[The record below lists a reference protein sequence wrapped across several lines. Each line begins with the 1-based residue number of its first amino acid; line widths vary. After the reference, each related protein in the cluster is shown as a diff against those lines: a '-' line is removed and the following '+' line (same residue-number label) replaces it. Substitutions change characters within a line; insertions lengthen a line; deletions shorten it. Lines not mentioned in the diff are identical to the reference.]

1 MSRWG
6 KNIVVPLDS
15 LCKEKENTNRPTVAR
30 SVGTVGKWGKMGF
43 TSTRTYTLSAAAIAA
58 ATAAAAAASPAQSPA
73 STHDH
78 DPNDMSVSVPEPPKP
93 KKFFKSRNAAPPE
106 VIAQI
111 IQQLPH
117 CGGGTSPMRGEQ
129 APPMTP
135 TRQEPIKLKLAKG
148 SNSAER
154 KRKSPKKKA
163 ASAAAAAAT
172 AATTPGAFSGAA
184 DRSADSFLG
193 LDADQQHLEGDAAS
207 PPIAEPKGK
216 KSKKAKEEKKLK
228 PEAPPSRILG
238 RARKAVNYCEVDE
251 DESYRSSSKDLI
263 IPKTAR
269 VADAT
274 DPSSPAAAA
283 TDANSPALPP
293 PTTAPSAAAAA
304 ATAAAGL
311 ASSTAAAIG
320 AATGGNVPPSA
331 SASSS
336 ASRTP
341 EHPPIVLRISKGTSR
356 LVSTDSEEPPNS
368 SPAQLQHQQ
377 QYQEA
382 TTATSGATAAAAEDD
397 DDEDAD
403 ATVVPSTPKITVKPL
418 RPPETSL
425 PQAEAAAA
433 ITTTAAAA
441 SSNEVTSHGNS
452 NNNNNSA
459 LSNDEEDQEEEE
471 GEEEEEEEDEP
482 PEINYCT
489 VKISPDKPPKE
500 RLKLIIKTDVIR
512 NAIAKAEK
520 KSKSKKHKHTKHSL
534 VEQQQLQQQQ
544 AAAAT
549 TAGATPATAAAAV
562 AAAATTTTVQ
572 PEGAVTGSEFKTP
585 SPHLALSEPQQQ
597 QQQQHPPQLQR
608 GSVISPTTRSDHDF
622 DSQSSVLGSI
632 SSKGNSTPQL
642 LAQAVQED
650 SCVIRSRGSSVIT
663 SDLETSQHSSLVAP
677 PSDIES
683 RLESMLMTMDG
694 NSATVA
700 TAAVEEPLREDI
712 LAVLRGDVEPRLNG
726 ATTAVSATEEA
737 AAADEEPEETT
748 AAKQQTK
755 RATRGRGRKANN
767 NNNNNNNVE
776 AAAPPVEQRAT
787 RTRGKPAA
795 VETSPTTTTTT
806 TTTAAATTTTTGT
819 TKRATRGRGAKRTG
833 VEDMEVDESP
843 EKSAVESTATTTTTT
858 VAAAAVVATATTE
871 ATETLPRRGRA
882 AARANNNNVASS
894 NNNNN
899 SSNNNNINKIAA
911 NLSAKA
917 EASRAADNGAGGA
930 ATRSYGRKRKNQQV
944 TQVLQQTKEP
954 DAEDEQLKLKL
965 LGQLEQ
971 HDEDAQLDADEVQ
984 PPPAKVPHTEIES
997 DVMEHAMDE
1006 LSNTSNGSSMQHDGS
1021 SSSPPPRDYKFKDK
1035 FKRTLT
1041 LDTQVAAG
1049 GAAAVAAAA
1058 AAAAASA
1065 ATAAATTAAAGAT
1078 SVANEDTQRGAVK
1091 LVISKKKGSIFKSRA
1106 LVPSDQAEQATVAK
1120 RHLYKHSWD
1129 AALEANGGGTGS
1141 DASNASASTTAGSSG
1156 GGVNKADGLAAGK
1169 SGNAIDAI
1177 YSDFGDSNSNHNNTC
1192 SSAALR
1198 GESPAMGKLMARQTK
1213 PQHSAQSS
1221 LGGAASADAFDLD
1234 LEPSADEGG
1243 GGGVSSGGGGG
1254 GSGGGSGAGG
1264 AGGVTGVGGNAT
1276 GLRVDRKTKEYYT
1289 VVRNVKTAHQIQ
1301 EIGEY
1306 QEMYDD
1312 VEYILDALQPHNP
1325 PPTRCLSA
1333 LQLATKC
1340 MTPAFRMHVRAHGV
1354 VTKFFKALSDANKD
1368 LSLGLCTS
1376 AIMYILSQEGLNM
1389 DLDRDSLELMINLLE
1404 AEGVGVGVAAP
1415 TDRANYERNKVK
1427 VRELCE
1433 EIKAQGKGTH
1443 LNVESITVGTLA
1455 METLLSLTSKRAGEW
1470 FKEDLRKLGGL
1481 EHIIKTISDFCQP
1494 IISTSSSARD
1504 MELINWQ
1511 PALLDNMQ
1519 TVARCLRVLEN
1530 VTQHNE
1536 ANQRYMLTFA
1546 KGRAVDTLCLLY
1558 RLCDRQLVL
1567 HPTTTE
1573 ASNSKEHP
1581 GVAMREL
1588 LIPVMKVLI
1597 NLTHTF
1603 NEAQPS
1609 LGAELLGKRSDV
1621 IETSFHL
1628 LLLASNYIPDRCV
1641 FELSILVL
1649 TLLINLCMHT
1659 PPNRATLMQA
1669 HAPGEYVAD
1678 NPPAGDQAVTA
1689 VQALLEYFYKCEE
1702 LAKLVEKNTDAF
1714 LENNEKGKK
1723 KQEEVEETVNNLVQ
1737 RAGHH
1742 MEHTL
1747 KGSYAAILIG
1757 NLITD
1762 NEQYETI
1769 VRRQLRGNSFKEIVG
1784 VLEKYHTFM
1793 NLTSSLEAAFVAHMK
1808 STKKIIDNFKKRD
1821 YIYEHADDHA
1831 MPMPLNLETTTH
1843 HHHHQ
1848 NDAGQSEGMRS
1859 SGNNTSSSSSSSMP
1873 RVFKT
1878 YSSHR

>member
-43 TSTRTYTLSAAAIAA
+43 TSTRTYTLSSAAIAA

-117 CGGGTSPMRGEQ
+117 CVGGTSPMRCE
-129 APPMTP
+129 PMTPMTP
-135 TRQEPIKLKLAKG
+135 TRHQEPPLKLKLAKG

-163 ASAAAAAAT
+163 AAAASAAAAAAT
-172 AATTPGAFSGAA
+172 PGALSAV
-184 DRSADSFLG
+184 DRTLGDSLG
-193 LDADQQHLEGDAAS
+193 LDASDSLDLPGD
-207 PPIAEPKGK
+207 EPKPGK
-216 KSKKAKEEKKLK
+216 KLKKAKEEKKLK

-263 IPKTAR
+263 IPKQRA
-269 VADAT
+269 ADGSGAT
-274 DPSSPAAAA
+274 DPSSPSPAA
-283 TDANSPALPP
+283 DASSPALPP

-304 ATAAAGL
+304 TGLGTATAAAVGA
-311 ASSTAAAIG
+311 ASSS
-320 AATGGNVPPSA
+320 NVPPSA

-368 SPAQLQHQQ
+368 SPAQQQ
-377 QYQEA
+377 QYQSSCIEA
-382 TTATSGATAAAAEDD
+382 TLDD
-397 DDEDAD
+397 DDD
-403 ATVVPSTPKITVKPL
+403 ATVVPKITVKPL

-425 PQAEAAAA
+425 PQAVAAAA
-433 ITTTAAAA
+433 VAAAAAA
-441 SSNEVTSHGNS
+441 SNDVVTSQGNNKQS
-452 NNNNNSA
+452 
-459 LSNDEEDQEEEE
+459 EEEE
-471 GEEEEEEEDEP
+471 DEEEEEEEEDEEEEEP

-512 NAIAKAEK
+512 NAIAKAAAAAAAKAAAAGDETRSEK

-534 VEQQQLQQQQ
+534 VEQQV
-544 AAAAT
+544 AAAAPIAA
-549 TAGATPATAAAAV
+549 TAATAAAVPSEAV
-562 AAAATTTTVQ
+562 V
-572 PEGAVTGSEFKTP
+572 GSEFKTP
-585 SPHLALSEPQQQ
+585 SPHLALSDPPQQQ
-597 QQQQHPPQLQR
+597 QQQQQPQR

-694 NSATVA
+694 NNATVA
-700 TAAVEEPLREDI
+700 SSLVVEEQPLQEDI

-726 ATTAVSATEEA
+726 AATEE
-737 AAADEEPEETT
+737 T
-748 AAKQQTK
+748 AAKQPK
-755 RATRGRGRKANN
+755 RNTRGRARKANN
-767 NNNNNNNVE
+767 NNNNNNVE
-776 AAAPPVEQRAT
+776 VAAAPPAVEQRAT
-787 RTRGKPAA
+787 RTRAKPT
-795 VETSPTTTTTT
+795 ETSPTTTTATT
-806 TTTAAATTTTTGT
+806 ATTTTTT
-819 TKRATRGRGAKRTG
+819 TSTIKRATRGRGAKRT
-833 VEDMEVDESP
+833 EEMEVDESP
-843 EKSAVESTATTTTTT
+843 EKPAAEATAAAAATVAATTTT
-858 VAAAAVVATATTE
+858 E
-871 ATETLPRRGRA
+871 ETLPRRGRA
-882 AARANNNNVASS
+882 AARANNNNVASTT
-894 NNNNN
+894 NNNN
-899 SSNNNNINKIAA
+899 STNNNINKIAA

-917 EASRAADNGAGGA
+917 EASRATDNGAGGA

-944 TQVLQQTKEP
+944 TQVLQQATTTTTTKDSEATE
-954 DAEDEQLKLKL
+954 AELKLKL
-965 LGQLEQ
+965 LGQ
-971 HDEDAQLDADEVQ
+971 HDEDATQLDAEADVQ
-984 PPPAKVPHTEIES
+984 PPPAKVPHTELEAEAEA
-997 DVMEHAMDE
+997 DPGMDE

-1021 SSSPPPRDYKFKDK
+1021 SSSPPPRDFKFKDK

-1041 LDTQVAAG
+1041 LDTQVAG
-1049 GAAAVAAAA
+1049 GAAGAAAA
-1058 AAAAASA
+1058 AAAAAA
-1065 ATAAATTAAAGAT
+1065 AGTAASASELPATTSAG
-1078 SVANEDTQRGAVK
+1078 NEESQRGAVK

-1141 DASNASASTTAGSSG
+1141 DASNASASTTTAGSG
-1156 GGVNKADGLAAGK
+1156 AKADSLSAGK
-1169 SGNAIDAI
+1169 STVIDAI

-1198 GESPAMGKLMARQTK
+1198 GESPALGKLKTK
-1213 PQHSAQSS
+1213 PAHSGQSS
-1221 LGGAASADAFDLD
+1221 LASATSADAFDLD
-1234 LEPSADEGG
+1234 LEPSADDGG
-1243 GGGVSSGGGGG
+1243 GGGVAGVGGT
-1254 GSGGGSGAGG
+1254 G
-1264 AGGVTGVGGNAT
+1264 AGGVGGAGERT

-1494 IISTSSSARD
+1494 IISSATSATD
-1504 MELINWQ
+1504 MALINWQ

-1573 ASNSKEHP
+1573 TSNSKEHP

-1678 NPPAGDQAVTA
+1678 NPPAGDQSVTA

-1714 LENNEKGKK
+1714 LESNEKGKK

-1831 MPMPLNLETTTH
+1831 MPLNLETTTH
-1843 HHHHQ
+1843 HHHH
-1848 NDAGQSEGMRS
+1848 NDVQSAADTIASPPVGMRGSNNSSS
-1859 SGNNTSSSSSSSMP
+1859 SGSNTSSSGSGSSMP

>member
-43 TSTRTYTLSAAAIAA
+43 TSTRTYTLSALHPMAA
-58 ATAAAAAASPAQSPA
+58 AAAAAAAAASPAQSPA

-117 CGGGTSPMRGEQ
+117 CVGATSPMREQ
-129 APPMTP
+129 TSMTP
-135 TRQEPIKLKLAKG
+135 TREPIKLKLGKG
-148 SNSAER
+148 NSAER

-163 ASAAAAAAT
+163 AAAAAL
-172 AATTPGAFSGAA
+172 TPGAFGAA
-184 DRSADSFLG
+184 DRGDNLDMDASDHMDISAG
-193 LDADQQHLEGDAAS
+193 AS
-207 PPIAEPKGK
+207 PTAHEPKGK
-216 KSKKAKEEKKLK
+216 KKKVKEEKKLK

-251 DESYRSSSKDLI
+251 DERYPTPVKDLI
-263 IPKTAR
+263 IPKTR
-269 VADAT
+269 GTDGTTTAT
-274 DPSSPAAAA
+274 A
-283 TDANSPALPP
+283 TDASNTTADTTPALPP
-293 PTTAPSAAAAA
+293 PTTAPSAAAGAA
-304 ATAAAGL
+304 AVAASSGLATASAAA
-311 ASSTAAAIG
+311 SAAGTI
-320 AATGGNVPPSA
+320 PSA

-368 SPAQLQHQQ
+368 SPAQRHF
-377 QYQEA
+377 ETPNDA
-382 TTATSGATAAAAEDD
+382 TL
-397 DDEDAD
+397 DEDIAIVPA
-403 ATVVPSTPKITVKPL
+403 ATTPKITVKPL
-418 RPPETSL
+418 RPP
-425 PQAEAAAA
+425 A
-433 ITTTAAAA
+433 TAASTSASDLAEDAA
-441 SSNEVTSHGNS
+441 VGSEVTSQA
-452 NNNNNSA
+452 NNA
-459 LSNDEEDQEEEE
+459 ATHVDQQQQQQDHDDEEQEEE
-471 GEEEEEEEDEP
+471 EEEEEEEDEEEEP

-512 NAIAKAEK
+512 NAIAKAAAAAAAKAAGEDSRSEK
-520 KSKSKKHKHTKHSL
+520 KSKSKKHKHLKHST
-534 VEQQQLQQQQ
+534 V
-544 AAAAT
+544 AT
-549 TAGATPATAAAAV
+549 TTASATATAAAAATV
-562 AAAATTTTVQ
+562 AAIPVNATEN
-572 PEGAVTGSEFKTP
+572 PASEFKTP
-585 SPHLALSEPQQQ
+585 SPHLALSDPPQQQ
-597 QQQQHPPQLQR
+597 PHPAHHHPAHHQR
-608 GSVISPTTRSDHDF
+608 GSVISPTTRSEHDF

-683 RLESMLMTMDG
+683 RLESMMMTMDG
-694 NSATVA
+694 NSSAVNTSDPHA
-700 TAAVEEPLREDI
+700 RIPLVEEPLQDDI
-712 LAVLRGDVEPRLNG
+712 LAVLRGDVVPRLNG
-726 ATTAVSATEEA
+726 TVDADPDAAAPDDAGAGAKQAKRTTRGRARKTNNNNNNNSNNNNAEDVLVAPETRTRTRAKPMETSPTVHPASATV
-737 AAADEEPEETT
+737 
-748 AAKQQTK
+748 TK
-755 RATRGRGRKANN
+755 RATRGRPSKKAPND
-767 NNNNNNNVE
+767 
-776 AAAPPVEQRAT
+776 
-787 RTRGKPAA
+787 
-795 VETSPTTTTTT
+795 
-806 TTTAAATTTTTGT
+806 
-819 TKRATRGRGAKRTG
+819 
-833 VEDMEVDESP
+833 DMQVDESP
-843 EKSAVESTATTTTTT
+843 EKWTAGTGAGAGAGEASAAVE
-858 VAAAAVVATATTE
+858 ATASE
-871 ATETLPRRGRA
+871 SSSSLSLPRRGRA
-882 AARANNNNVASS
+882 AARANNNNLAS
-894 NNNNN
+894 N
-899 SSNNNNINKIAA
+899 NNNNINKIAA

-917 EASRAADNGAGGA
+917 EASRASDNGAGGA

-944 TQVLQQTKEP
+944 TQVLQPETT
-954 DAEDEQLKLKL
+954 AETAETETEAATEAEQLKLKL
-965 LGQLEQ
+965 LGQL
-971 HDEDAQLDADEVQ
+971 HHDDEDLEDMN
-984 PPPAKVPHTEIES
+984 PTPAKMPHTELDPEP
-997 DVMEHAMDE
+997 DPDPGMDE

-1041 LDTQVAAG
+1041 LDTQVAGA
-1049 GAAAVAAAA
+1049 GAAGAGNGAVGSSET
-1058 AAAAASA
+1058 ASGSAVPAPA
-1065 ATAAATTAAAGAT
+1065 ATAAPGSEETG
-1078 SVANEDTQRGAVK
+1078 QRGAVK

-1129 AALEANGGGTGS
+1129 AALEANGAGTGS
-1141 DASNASASTTAGSSG
+1141 DASNASASTAAGSGAKTDS
-1156 GGVNKADGLAAGK
+1156 LTTSK
-1169 SGNAIDAI
+1169 SSAAIDAI
-1177 YSDFGDSNSNHNNTC
+1177 YGDFGDSNSNNNTC
-1192 SSAALR
+1192 SSSALR
-1198 GESPAMGKLMARQTK
+1198 GESPALGKLSRQAK
-1213 PQHSAQSS
+1213 PQHSVQSS
-1221 LGGAASADAFDLD
+1221 AATSADAFDMD
-1234 LEPSADEGG
+1234 LEPGPEDGGAGG
-1243 GGGVSSGGGGG
+1243 GGGGGG
-1254 GSGGGSGAGG
+1254 GSGER
-1264 AGGVTGVGGNAT
+1264 TT

-1404 AEGVGVGVAAP
+1404 AEGVAAP
-1415 TDRANYERNKVK
+1415 TDRANYERNKQK

-1494 IISTSSSARD
+1494 IISTAVTD
-1504 MELINWQ
+1504 MAMIAWQ

-1536 ANQRYMLTFA
+1536 ANQRYMLTYE

-1558 RLCDRQLVL
+1558 RLCDRQLIL
-1567 HPTTTE
+1567 HPSTTE
-1573 ASNSKEHP
+1573 HSSSKEHP

-1659 PPNRATLMQA
+1659 PSNRATLMQA
-1669 HAPGEYVAD
+1669 HAPAEYVAE
-1678 NPPAGDQAVTA
+1678 NPPPGDQAVSA
-1689 VQALLEYFYKCEE
+1689 VQALLDYFYKCEE
-1702 LAKLVEKNTDAF
+1702 LARLVEKNTDAF
-1714 LENNEKGKK
+1714 LESNEKGKK

-1762 NEQYETI
+1762 NEQYEII

-1821 YIYEHADDHA
+1821 YIYEHAEDHA

-1843 HHHHQ
+1843 HDP
-1848 NDAGQSEGMRS
+1848 NDTVQSQDANASSTSPTAMRS
-1859 SGNNTSSSSSSSMP
+1859 TSSSNTSSGGSSTTSSSSSSMP

>member
-43 TSTRTYTLSAAAIAA
+43 TSTRTYTLSALHPMAA
-58 ATAAAAAASPAQSPA
+58 AAAAAAAAASPAQSPA

-93 KKFFKSRNAAPPE
+93 KKFFKSRNTAPPE

-117 CGGGTSPMRGEQ
+117 CVAGTSPMRDQ
-129 APPMTP
+129 ASTAIHMTP
-135 TRQEPIKLKLAKG
+135 TREPIKLKLAKG
-148 SNSAER
+148 NSAER

-163 ASAAAAAAT
+163 AAAAT
-172 AATTPGAFSGAA
+172 TATAALTPGAFSAA
-184 DRSADSFLG
+184 ELGDSLA
-193 LDADQQHLEGDAAS
+193 LDAEHMDTATGAS
-207 PPIAEPKGK
+207 PAAEPKGK
-216 KSKKAKEEKKLK
+216 KKKLKEEKKLK

-251 DESYRSSSKDLI
+251 DERYPTPIKDLI
-263 IPKTAR
+263 IPKTRASETTTASHEIATPALASASTALPAGAAA
-269 VADAT
+269 VADVN
-274 DPSSPAAAA
+274 PS
-283 TDANSPALPP
+283 LPP
-293 PTTAPSAAAAA
+293 PTTAPSVAAIGSAVGAAAAA
-304 ATAAAGL
+304 SS
-311 ASSTAAAIG
+311 AST
-320 AATGGNVPPSA
+320 VPSA

-356 LVSTDSEEPPNS
+356 LVSTDSEEPPNC
-368 SPAQLQHQQ
+368 SPAQQHMS
-377 QYQEA
+377 YE
-382 TTATSGATAAAAEDD
+382 TPN
-397 DDEDAD
+397 DALHDHPID
-403 ATVVPSTPKITVKPL
+403 AIVPAPKITVKPL
-418 RPPETSL
+418 RQPPAKSGKDDNDGIAGGNRESL
-425 PQAEAAAA
+425 AQ
-433 ITTTAAAA
+433 
-441 SSNEVTSHGNS
+441 
-452 NNNNNSA
+452 SA
-459 LSNDEEDQEEEE
+459 VDNDDDEQEDEQ
-471 GEEEEEEEDEP
+471 EEEEEEDEEEEEEP

-512 NAIAKAEK
+512 NAIAKAAA
-520 KSKSKKHKHTKHSL
+520 KSKSKKHKHLKHAQL
-534 VEQQQLQQQQ
+534 VEQ
-544 AAAAT
+544 
-549 TAGATPATAAAAV
+549 
-562 AAAATTTTVQ
+562 VQ
-572 PEGAVTGSEFKTP
+572 PTQPVTASTASELAQSSEFKTP
-585 SPHLALSEPQQQ
+585 SPHLALANEQQQHQQQ
-597 QQQQHPPQLQR
+597 QQQQLQQQLHR

-683 RLESMLMTMDG
+683 RLESMMMTMDG
-694 NSATVA
+694 ANAGGTGAATAAAPAA
-700 TAAVEEPLREDI
+700 TAAVTAAGGADQMDGRLSLVEQPLQQDI
-712 LAVLRGDVEPRLNG
+712 LAVLRGDEVPRLNG
-726 ATTAVSATEEA
+726 ADDSASAQAES
-737 AAADEEPEETT
+737 
-748 AAKQQTK
+748 KQPK
-755 RATRGRGRKANN
+755 RATRGRARGKANN
-767 NNNNNNNVE
+767 NAAE
-776 AAAPPVEQRAT
+776 ATTPTET
-787 RTRGKPAA
+787 RTRARAKPT
-795 VETSPTTTTTT
+795 ETSPTS
-806 TTTAAATTTTTGT
+806 TTATATTTSPS
-819 TKRATRGRGAKRTG
+819 KRATRARGSRRLEAAATA
-833 VEDMEVDESP
+833 EDAELAESP
-843 EKSAVESTATTTTTT
+843 EKALAEAVEASANE
-858 VAAAAVVATATTE
+858 AV
-871 ATETLPRRGRA
+871 PRRGRA
-882 AARANNNNVASS
+882 AARAINNNLASS
-894 NNNNN
+894 NNNNS

-917 EASRAADNGAGGA
+917 EASRATDNGGSNAGGVA
-930 ATRSYGRKRKNQQV
+930 GTRSYGRKRKNQQV
-944 TQVLQQTKEP
+944 TQLLQH
-954 DAEDEQLKLKL
+954 AETSEAEQLSQELS
-965 LGQLEQ
+965 E
-971 HDEDAQLDADEVQ
+971 AQ
-984 PPPAKVPHTEIES
+984 PTPAKVPHTELDADAEP
-997 DVMEHAMDE
+997 DPGMDE

-1021 SSSPPPRDYKFKDK
+1021 SSSPPPRDFKFKDK

-1041 LDTQVAAG
+1041 LDNQVPG
-1049 GAAAVAAAA
+1049 GAGAAAA
-1058 AAAAASA
+1058 AAAAA
-1065 ATAAATTAAAGAT
+1065 TAAAAAAAAGGAEPT
-1078 SVANEDTQRGAVK
+1078 ASSVSVTNVSSSEETQRGAVK

-1120 RHLYKHSWD
+1120 RALYKHSWD
-1129 AALEANGGGTGS
+1129 AALEANGAGTGS
-1141 DASNASASTTAGSSG
+1141 DASNASASTAA
-1156 GGVNKADGLAAGK
+1156 GGVGAKADGSAAGK
-1169 SGNAIDAI
+1169 AAAIDAI
-1177 YSDFGDSNSNHNNTC
+1177 YGDFGDSNSNNNTC
-1192 SSAALR
+1192 SSSTLR
-1198 GESPAMGKLMARQTK
+1198 GESPALGKLSRLAK
-1213 PQHSAQSS
+1213 PQHNAQS
-1221 LGGAASADAFDLD
+1221 LAATSGDAFDMD
-1234 LEPSADEGG
+1234 MEPSADEG
-1243 GGGVSSGGGGG
+1243 SGGGA
-1254 GSGGGSGAGG
+1254 GSGNGSSGAAGGG
-1264 AGGVTGVGGNAT
+1264 AGDRT

-1354 VTKFFKALSDANKD
+1354 VTKFFKALSDANQD

-1404 AEGVGVGVAAP
+1404 AEGVGVAAH
-1415 TDRANYERNKVK
+1415 TDRPIYERNKQK

-1481 EHIIKTISDFCQP
+1481 EHIIKTISNFCDP
-1494 IISTSSSARD
+1494 VIETAAKD
-1504 MELINWQ
+1504 MALVNWE

-1536 ANQRYMLTFA
+1536 ANQRYMLTYA
-1546 KGRAVDTLCLLY
+1546 NGRAVDTLCFLY
-1558 RLCDRQLVL
+1558 RLCDRQLLL
-1567 HPTTTE
+1567 HPSTAE
-1573 ASNSKEHP
+1573 QSSSKEHP

-1659 PPNRATLMQA
+1659 APNRATLMQA
-1669 HAPGEYVAD
+1669 TAPAEYVAD
-1678 NPPAGDQAVTA
+1678 NPTPGDQAVSA

-1702 LAKLVEKNTDAF
+1702 LARLVEKNTDAF
-1714 LENNEKGKK
+1714 LESNEKSKK

-1762 NEQYETI
+1762 NEQNETI
-1769 VRRQLRGNSFKEIVG
+1769 VRQQLRGNSFKEIIG

-1821 YIYEHADDHA
+1821 YIYEHADEDHT

-1848 NDAGQSEGMRS
+1848 QQAQEAAGSTAVSNNNTNS
-1859 SGNNTSSSSSSSMP
+1859 SSNSSSSTNTTTSSSSTGGSSSSSGMP